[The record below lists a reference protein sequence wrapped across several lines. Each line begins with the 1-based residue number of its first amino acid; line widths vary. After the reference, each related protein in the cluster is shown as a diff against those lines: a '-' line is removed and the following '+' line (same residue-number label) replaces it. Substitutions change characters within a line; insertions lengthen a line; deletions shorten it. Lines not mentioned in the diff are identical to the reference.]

1 MGGGTTKTSTEKKR
15 GKQNHKHN
23 TKLSSERVAVSA
35 VGWQNTGKEKPRGH
49 SLLSHSLEGCMLH
62 PGKARVLQY
71 TCLLFTCIR
80 SQEKWGQGH
89 TPSLPSLPNL
99 RNVCRSCREEH
110 SAVRGSLWGHRPISG
125 RQCLK
130 HKK

>member
-1 MGGGTTKTSTEKKR
+1 
-15 GKQNHKHN
+15 
-23 TKLSSERVAVSA
+23 
-35 VGWQNTGKEKPRGH
+35 
-49 SLLSHSLEGCMLH
+49 MLH

-99 RNVCRSCREEH
+99 RNVCRSCREEC
-110 SAVRGSLWGHRPISG
+110 SAVRGSLWGPRPISG

-130 HKK
+130 HKKKKKTPWHGFLAEKDENSSITRPEKMEQQEERGAKTSRLWTAF